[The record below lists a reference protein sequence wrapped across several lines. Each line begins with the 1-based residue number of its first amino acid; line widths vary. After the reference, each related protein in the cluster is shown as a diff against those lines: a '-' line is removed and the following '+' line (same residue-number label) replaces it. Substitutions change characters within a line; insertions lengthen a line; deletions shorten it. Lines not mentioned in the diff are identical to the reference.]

1 MYTQRRTP
9 APKSAATATAATAT
23 TAAAT
28 AVAAVLLAAC
38 GTSTTADG
46 GKGTDKDPAAG
57 TTAGTLTDTRWT
69 IRTLTVADTP
79 HPAPEGTHLTFDDK
93 SQVSGNYGCNDFRA
107 RTDLKGGVL
116 TLKDAV
122 STETACTSL
131 DFEERLARTLAAGG
145 LTVTR
150 EKDTLRLTTPKGDHV
165 ELTRAKAEE
174 PAPLTG
180 TRWTVTTLT
189 DGTTSASLPAG
200 TEGKAHLTIAK
211 DGRASGNLGCNRFSA
226 TAKIG
231 DDGTLTLGTPAMTRM
246 MCAPAAMRTEKAL
259 LRLFDGKKIT
269 YELSGDSLTLTAPD
283 GKGAT
288 ATVTP
293 RARP

>member
-1 MYTQRRTP
+1 MHTQRRTP
-9 APKSAATATAATAT
+9 APKSATATAAL
-23 TAAAT
+23 
-28 AVAAVLLAAC
+28 AVLLLATAAC
-38 GTSTTADG
+38 GTTTTTDE
-46 GKGTDKDPAAG
+46 GKGADKDPAAG

-79 HPAPEGTHLTFDDK
+79 HRAPEGTHLSFDDRA
-93 SQVSGNYGCNDFRA
+93 QASGNYGCNDFRA

-116 TLKDAV
+116 TLRDAT
-122 STETACTSL
+122 STGTACTSL
-131 DFEERLARTLAAGG
+131 DFEERLARTLSAGG

-150 EKDTLRLTTPKGDHV
+150 EKDTLRLTTTKGDHV

-174 PAPLTG
+174 PAPLVG
-180 TRWTVTTLT
+180 TRWTVTALT

-226 TAKIG
+226 TATIG

-246 MCAPAAMRTEKAL
+246 MCAPAVMRTEKAL
-259 LRLFDGKKIT
+259 LRLFDSKKIT
-269 YELSGDSLTLTAPD
+269 YELTGDSLTLTAAD
-283 GKGAT
+283 GKGAS

-293 RARP
+293 AP